1 MLLFLLF
8 FVLTLPLLI
17 WLFIRSKTKKTK
29 WIVGVVAIL
38 FTTFLTF
45 MALGLWSLD
54 VEDFYGDKQDIFW
67 EGSSGDII
75 KLIDDKTKKVL
86 AMGTLKKTWH
96 RINVESNGDETT
108 LRQWIGNEAG
118 DAFVETMHEIEDG
131 VITVIVLD
139 KTK

>member
-1 MLLFLLF
+1 
-8 FVLTLPLLI
+8 
-17 WLFIRSKTKKTK
+17 
-29 WIVGVVAIL
+29 
-38 FTTFLTF
+38 